1 MQKGDYTKNTRGQ
14 GVAQEIL
21 ECFYDNIAYTPFI
34 HVEDDIDLT
43 TERIVTAKPRKSAF
57 KGTGNGSLK
66 KGGSGPVDP
75 YALILDGKLET
86 LRPDLEE
93 VLVMEDPFSYL
104 GSGASMNLADLHRTF
119 FRSGVIQILSSRS
132 RPEAFMNQATITN
145 PLDGQ
150 VGVVD
155 MKVTKVGILWRK
167 DPKKKKAR
175 SPWQEWG
182 AILTG
187 SQLYFFRNT
196 SWIRSLMAQY
206 DNHHKHGRS
215 GAPVIF
221 KPPLDQFKPDFLLS
235 TEDIVALVD
244 SQYKKHKHAFVFTR
258 QNVFQE
264 VVLAD
269 TENDMNDW
277 LAKLNYA
284 AAFRTAGV
292 RMRGVVGGH
301 YEGSRTTESQP
312 HDTALASS
320 THSIQGPKGEVSI
333 RSGRLDDDLAQQVMV
348 ARRQIMAQKI
358 AEANEKLAIAEK
370 SLDVQL
376 RNARHLKLLAPI
388 LQKTRDDVVFAA
400 VKLAGNIRWARMES
414 WRIKCHRD
422 ILVMD
427 LEEDVRLASG
437 SDGQAGEQRQ
447 PATISSPGSGQT
459 HSKSAFGRLN
469 SKSSTA
475 TQGTSRNS
483 RPSTQPSGSKLFS
496 MDEIFRSPTRLL
508 SQHKVQGSWELP
520 PLSFDRNGSA
530 AIATQVPPLGNG
542 VSDAS
547 RPCLT
552 TRTETEKTVSTMN
565 TIRRQDDQ
573 AEHDLLVEAGLVS
586 PDSVTSDPLNA
597 PDGAS
602 DDDRIKILDIDA
614 NDSLSRVRHSLHRK
628 LQSAHTPSHH
638 RSKKG
643 RDSSSSAAFSE
654 DNGSLT
660 ENEGLPRAKGS
671 FTVHG
676 KKASVINFG
685 SEWQAMSPEERLNL
699 RKQPNVD
706 DSKLSVPL
714 APEDDGSSMASGARP
729 ASARSVSAR
738 SVSTTTTKSLGHLP
752 FPEPPDSGGSLD
764 SEPSV
769 YHDVPEATA
778 A

>member
-1 MQKGDYTKNTRGQ
+1 M
-14 GVAQEIL
+14 AQEIL

-43 TERIVTAKPRKSAF
+43 TERIVTTKPRKSAF
-57 KGTGNGSLK
+57 KGTGTGSLK
-66 KGGSGPVDP
+66 KNGSGPVDP
-75 YALILDGKLET
+75 YALILDGKLDT
-86 LRPDLEE
+86 LRPDLDE
-93 VLVMEDPFSYL
+93 VLVMEDPFTYL

-145 PLDGQ
+145 PLEGQ

-196 SWIRSLMAQY
+196 SWIRSLMTQY

-215 GAPVIF
+215 STPVVF
-221 KPPLDQFKPDFLLS
+221 KPPLEQFKPDFLLS
-235 TEDIVALVD
+235 TEDVVALVD

-264 VVLAD
+264 VLIAD
-269 TENDMNDW
+269 SENDMNDW

-284 AAFRTAGV
+284 AAFRSAGV

-312 HDTALASS
+312 QDSASS
-320 THSIQGPKGEVSI
+320 THSIRGPKGEVSV

-358 AEANEKLAIAEK
+358 AEANEKLAVAEK

-437 SDGQAGEQRQ
+437 SDGQADEKRQ
-447 PATISSPGSGQT
+447 PATISSPSSGQT
-459 HSKSAFGRLN
+459 QSKSAFGRLN

-475 TQGTSRNS
+475 TQSTSRNS

-508 SQHKVQGSWELP
+508 SQHKSQGSWELP
-520 PLSFDRNGSA
+520 PLSFDRNGSV

-542 VSDAS
+542 VADAS
-547 RPCLT
+547 PPRLT
-552 TRTETEKTVSTMN
+552 TRTETEKTVSTMK
-565 TIRRQDDQ
+565 TAHRQDDQ

-586 PDSVTSDPLNA
+586 PDSVTSDPHNA
-597 PDGAS
+597 PDVAS
-602 DDDRIKILDIDA
+602 DDDKIKVLDVDA
-614 NDSLSRVRHSLHRK
+614 NDSLSKVRHSLHRK

-654 DNGSLT
+654 DNGSIT

-685 SEWQAMSPEERLNL
+685 SEWQTMSPEERLKL

-714 APEDDGSSMASGARP
+714 ATEDDGSSMTSGVRP
-729 ASARSVSAR
+729 VSAR

-752 FPEPPDSGGSLD
+752 IPEPPDSGGSLD
-764 SEPSV
+764 SEQSV
-769 YHDVPEATA
+769 YHDVPEASES
-778 A
+778 